1 MIRYLVQNKSG
12 QYLSLHYNHLVFWG
26 SMESADLYHNSED
39 AIQAGQYAFD
49 CEDDAESK
57 FDLVLVE
64 VTIQGVGS

>member
-1 MIRYLVQNKSG
+1 
-12 QYLSLHYNHLVFWG
+12 
-26 SMESADLYHNSED
+26 MESADLYHNSED